1 MASRGSAVLEVS
13 LSFSRVFT
21 SALALAVLA
30 LVALGRGPAAAE
42 RPVLEIGG
50 ATFRPYP
57 LAVAPA
63 LATGDAVAPAG
74 EIEDALAQDLE
85 VSGLFEVI
93 PRKSFL
99 ADPREPAI
107 PAKIA
112 WERWENVG
120 AEGLVK
126 IEVTGGEKGIVAVF
140 RLFDVATRR
149 QELELKL
156 DGRRADAR
164 RLGHR
169 FADELVRHFTREP
182 GAFSTRIAFVRRAKG
197 AKELWTA
204 DYDGKNAVPVTQRG
218 GIAMLPAWSPAG
230 DKLAFTFYKRT
241 RTYPNGHPQVWSVDV
256 GTSASRALAARGD
269 LNTGA
274 AYSPDGSKI
283 AFTMSDEGNSEIWV
297 MNADGSG
304 MKRITNTPGIDTSP
318 TWSPDGKRIAFVSD
332 RHGNP
337 QIFLMNPDGS
347 NVERLTRQGNY
358 NQTPTWSPRGDQI
371 AFTARD
377 ERLVF
382 DIFTIDVS
390 TKAVTRITQD
400 QGNNEHPTWAPN
412 GRLLMFSSTR
422 EGPAALYVS
431 SPDGSVQRRI
441 SPADNAEY
449 TGPAWGPLRK

>member
-1 MASRGSAVLEVS
+1 LLFARVVS
-13 LSFSRVFT
+13 LL
-21 SALALAVLA
+21 SAAVA
-30 LVALGRGPAAAE
+30 LVALVPGPAAAE

-63 LATGDAVAPAG
+63 LASGDAVAPSH
-74 EIEDALAQDLE
+74 EIEDALSQDLE
-85 VSGLFEVI
+85 VSGLFDVI
-93 PRKSFL
+93 PRKAFL
-99 ADPREPAI
+99 ADPREPAV
-107 PAKIA
+107 AERIA
-112 WERWENVG
+112 WDRWLNVG

-126 IEVTGGEKGIVAVF
+126 LEVAGGEKGVSATF
-140 RLFDVATRR
+140 RLFDIATHR

-164 RLGHR
+164 RLAHR
-169 FADELVRHFTREP
+169 FADELVRFFTREP
-182 GAFSTRIAFVRRAKG
+182 GAFSTRIAYVRRAKG
-197 AKELWTA
+197 AKEIWTA
-204 DYDGKNAVPVTQRG
+204 DYDGKNATPVTERG
-218 GIAMLPAWSPAG
+218 GIAMLPSWAPSG
-230 DKLAFTFYKRT
+230 GKLAYTFYKRT
-241 RTYPNGHPQVWSVDV
+241 RNYPNGHPEVWTADV
-256 GTSASRALAARGD
+256 GTAASRALAARGD

-274 AYSPDGSKI
+274 AYSPDGSRI

-304 MKRITNTPGIDTSP
+304 LKRLTDAPGIDTSP
-318 TWSPDGKRIAFVSD
+318 AWSPDGRRIAFVSD

-337 QIFLMNPDGS
+337 QLFLMNADGS

-358 NQTPTWSPRGDQI
+358 NQTPAWSPRGDLI

-382 DIFTIDVS
+382 DIFTIHVDTREV
-390 TKAVTRITQD
+390 KRITQD

-422 EGPAALYVS
+422 AGTGALFVA
-431 SPDGSVQRRI
+431 SPDGAVQRRI
-441 SPADNAEY
+441 SPDDGAEY
-449 TGPAWGPLRK
+449 TAPAWGPLAKQ

>member
-1 MASRGSAVLEVS
+1 LSYFRVVPS
-13 LSFSRVFT
+13 LLALA
-21 SALALAVLA
+21 ALALAGLA
-30 LVALGRGPAAAE
+30 PAPAAAE

-57 LAVAPA
+57 LAVAPP
-63 LATGDAVAPAG
+63 LAAGDAVAPAG
-74 EIEDALAQDLE
+74 EIEDALALDLE

-99 ADPREPAI
+99 ADAREPAD
-107 PAKIA
+107 PARIA
-112 WERWENVG
+112 WDRWTDVG

-126 IEVTGGEKGIVAVF
+126 IEVTGGDQGIRAVF
-140 RLFDVATRR
+140 RLFDVATHRK
-149 QELELKL
+149 ELELAL

-182 GAFSTRIAFVRRAKG
+182 GAFSTRIAFVRRSKG
-197 AKELWTA
+197 AKEIWTA
-204 DYDGKNAVPVTQRG
+204 DYDGRNAVPVTERG

-241 RTYPNGHPQVWSVDV
+241 RNYPNGHPQVWSVDV
-256 GTSASRALAARGD
+256 ATSAARALATRGD

-274 AYSPDGSKI
+274 AYSPDGTKI
-283 AFTMSDEGNSEIWV
+283 AFTLSDEGNSEIWV

-304 MKRITNTPGIDTSP
+304 LKRLTDSPGIDTSP
-318 TWSPDGKRIAFVSD
+318 TWSPDGRRIAFVSD
-332 RHGNP
+332 RHGSP
-337 QIFLMNPDGS
+337 QIFVMNADGS
-347 NVERLTRQGNY
+347 GVERLTRQGNY
-358 NQTPTWSPRGDQI
+358 NQTPVWSPRGDLI

-377 ERLVF
+377 ERIVF
-382 DIFTIDVS
+382 DIFTIDVN
-390 TKAVTRITQD
+390 TKEVTRITQD
-400 QGNNEHPTWAPN
+400 QGHNEHPTWAPN

-422 EGPAALYVS
+422 DGTPALYVS
-431 SPDGSVQRRI
+431 SPDGSVQKRV
-441 SPADNAEY
+441 SPNDKAEY